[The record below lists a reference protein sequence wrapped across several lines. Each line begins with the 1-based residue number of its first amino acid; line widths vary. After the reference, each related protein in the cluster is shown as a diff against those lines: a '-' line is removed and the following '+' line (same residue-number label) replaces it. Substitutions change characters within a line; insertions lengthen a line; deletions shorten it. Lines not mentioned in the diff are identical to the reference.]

1 MTVEQENIAQSNLDL
16 ALANDPRSAT
26 PLQASEAFL
35 ELTSMFSHRGD
46 GIPTQYVHSPK
57 VADAAQVLWLAL
69 ITALRDREQAR
80 AEAIEPLV
88 GAIDAAMTDLD
99 LLRRAIE
106 DRDPWAELLIRTTDT
121 WRRLDSAIRSLSAA
135 QEG

>member
-1 MTVEQENIAQSNLDL
+1 MTV
-16 ALANDPRSAT
+16 T
-26 PLQASEAFL
+26 QAA
-35 ELTSMFSHRGD
+35 R
-46 GIPTQYVHSPK
+46 
-57 VADAAQVLWLAL
+57 DAAADYGKATHAVSTLERLAIRRGEWDDL
-69 ITALRDREQAR
+69 PRVTKMAAILEQAR

-106 DRDPWAELLIRTTDT
+106 ERDPWAELLIRTTDT